1 VKILFDHNLPRRF
14 RRLLPVH
21 EIATT
26 REMGWETLENGAL
39 LKAAADAGFDAFV
52 SIDKKIEHEQNLMTL
67 PLPVIVIDAP
77 SNTLAALAPFAP
89 FLIELL
95 KSPLERVL
103 LIIEPSGSVRRLI
116 LPR

>member
-1 VKILFDHNLPRRF
+1 
-14 RRLLPVH
+14 
-21 EIATT
+21 
-26 REMGWETLENGAL
+26 MGWETLENGAL